1 MQQTYSGTPQAGA
14 PSTPHAATPMAQ
26 QTGEAYTR
34 GTVAL
39 GRAFLAEHAEAAA
52 SAESGS
58 S

>member
-1 MQQTYSGTPQAGA
+1 MLLTAWIASH
-14 PSTPHAATPMAQ
+14 SETPMAQ

-52 SAESGS
+52 ETGSGGS
-58 S
+58 